1 MSTSAAQ
8 EDNVSITATEATVAG
23 SSVAITEA
31 EEDLVSFGGGGGGT
45 SADINN
51 GKVTI
56 TKEHSLDISI
66 ANDTSEGVNDE
77 EEEEEDAAPMHLH
90 ALRTPAKLKGAARSR
105 SSSRSRPGSRRS
117 SSSPEGKAVAAMA
130 LGELVLGSTVSPSA
144 SVGSSLDGIGD
155 HHHHH
160 SDVDPDILLDKLG
173 FRDLDPNATQEEL
186 QELLRKHISSQG
198 GLPTLNERMS
208 EATMDDTQAFHDLS
222 YVVGKKASASASSSI
237 DEGDGE
243 EGNSPEK
250 AARTEAAVRLAQLKS
265 SGLSNSAV
273 FGTMTP
279 LLNTLDEGEGE
290 DDVDEGDDDNKGK
303 KSRSNSAVEE
313 GEEDVV
319 VEIPAGLVN
328 LKKKNSNNRRDTFNS
343 IATIGQISSQDEEDD
358 EDTDNADVVVPTEVV
373 NELNINEGRR
383 KLLHSDTSMAV
394 VTGTEPDYLEADE
407 QDGLE
412 ADQASDEEEPPR

>member
-8 EDNVSITATEATVAG
+8 DNVSITATEGTVAG

-31 EEDLVSFGGGGGGT
+31 EEDFSLGGDGGT
-45 SADINN
+45 STDINN
-51 GKVTI
+51 KKVTI

-66 ANDTSEGVNDE
+66 ANDTNEGVNEKDDDE
-77 EEEEEDAAPMHLH
+77 DEDDAAPMHLH
-90 ALRTPAKLKGAARSR
+90 ALRTPAKLKGVARSR

-117 SSSPEGKAVAAMA
+117 SSSPESKAAAAIA

-160 SDVDPDILLDKLG
+160 SEVDPDILLDKLG

-222 YVVGKKASASASSSI
+222 YVVGKKASANASSSI

-273 FGTMTP
+273 FGTMSP

-290 DDVDEGDDDNKGK
+290 DDVDEGDDDNTGK
-303 KSRSNSAVEE
+303 KSRSNSAAEE
-313 GEEDVV
+313 GGEDVV
-319 VEIPAGLVN
+319 VEIPAGMVN
-328 LKKKNSNNRRDTFNS
+328 LKKKNSNIRRDTFNS
-343 IATIGQISSQDEEDD
+343 IATVGQISSQDEEDD
-358 EDTDNADVVVPTEVV
+358 DDNADVVVPTEVV
-373 NELNINEGRR
+373 DELNINEGRR
-383 KLLHSDTSMAV
+383 KLVHSDTSMAV
-394 VTGTEPDYLEADE
+394 VTGKEPDYLEADE
-407 QDGLE
+407 QGGLE
-412 ADQASDEEEPPR
+412 ADRASDEEEPPR